1 MRSERDKML
10 AGEWYHASDPELQT
24 LSVKAQR
31 LLRDLNATPNE
42 NVNRRAE
49 LLRELFGGFG
59 AETEVRSPFY
69 CDYGNQI
76 TIGTHGF
83 VNYNCV
89 ILDVAKV
96 TIGDYAQIGPG
107 VQIYTAYHPVEPAL
121 RKSGAEAGK
130 PVVIGNNVWLG
141 GGAIIC
147 PGVKIGDNAVI
158 GAGSVVTCDISE
170 GVVAVGNPSRA
181 IRNASR

>member
-10 AGEWYHASDPELQT
+10 AGEWYHAGDPELQT
-24 LSVKAQR
+24 RRARAQR

-42 NVNRRAE
+42 DLCRRAE
-49 LLRELFGGFG
+49 LMRELFGGFG
-59 AETEVRSPFY
+59 AETQIRSPFY
-69 CDYGNQI
+69 CDYGKQI
-76 TIGTHGF
+76 TIGAHGF
-83 VNYNCV
+83 LNYNCV
-89 ILDVAKV
+89 ILDVVKV
-96 TIGDYAQIGPG
+96 TIGEYAQIGPA

-147 PGVKIGDNAVI
+147 PGVTIGDDAVI
-158 GAGSVVTCDISE
+158 GAGSLVTRDIPA
-170 GVVAVGNPSRA
+170 GVVAVGNPCRVIRSR
-181 IRNASR
+181 